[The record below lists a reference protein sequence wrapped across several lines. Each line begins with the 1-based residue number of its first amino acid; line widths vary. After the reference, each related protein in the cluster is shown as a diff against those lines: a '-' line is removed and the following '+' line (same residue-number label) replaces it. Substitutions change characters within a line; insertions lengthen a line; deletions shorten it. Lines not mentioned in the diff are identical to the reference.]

1 MFTNVAY
8 LHNSLNDMVDTSKSL
23 VVTSCGYY
31 RVHSRPVVST
41 ERPTGR
47 RDYQLLYIAKG
58 KGYYYYAP
66 EKTEVYWVHFTGRM
80 VEGILDN
87 YEIPNNKNVFYTGNS
102 PDYAWLYRQI
112 IQELQ
117 LCRQNYEELIAI
129 TLRHIFIM
137 INRYIKEGKKS
148 GSDIQNEID
157 RATHYFNGNYNKPL
171 NIDEYAESRHMS
183 TCWFIRSF
191 KQILKVTPMQYI
203 LSLRMANAQS
213 LLETTEYNM
222 AVS

>member
-58 KGYYYYAP
+58 KGHFYFDGLQGKETIITEGNMILFRPGEIQFYYYYAP

-112 IQELQ
+112 IQELK
-117 LCRQNYEELIAI
+117 LCRQNY
-129 TLRHIFIM
+129 
-137 INRYIKEGKKS
+137 
-148 GSDIQNEID
+148 
-157 RATHYFNGNYNKPL
+157 
-171 NIDEYAESRHMS
+171 
-183 TCWFIRSF
+183 
-191 KQILKVTPMQYI
+191 
-203 LSLRMANAQS
+203 
-213 LLETTEYNM
+213 
-222 AVS
+222 